1 MGKLSGITVID
12 LSQFL
17 PGPMLSVMMA
27 DQGAEVIKIEPPAGD
42 PARVMAPFEQGQ
54 SVWFRNLN
62 RGKLSEALDLKSDA
76 GRARLTE
83 LIRTADVFVEGF
95 RPGVMARLG
104 FDYAAVSALNPRIVY
119 CSVSAFG
126 QSGPLAHHPAHDLAV
141 QALSGFLSV
150 NDGPDGNPVVPGVP
164 SADMAAGLTGL
175 SAVLMALIGR
185 ERTGKGDYVDIAMFD
200 SLLPW
205 CAHIA
210 GTAIAGGKA
219 PRSET
224 QRSLGGA
231 GFYQV
236 YATSDGRH
244 IALGGR
250 EIKFVKVLLTA
261 LNREDLIPLGEADA
275 GPDQAPLIAFLRDTF
290 ATRSRD
296 EWVAW
301 FEDKDV
307 AFSPVLDFAE
317 ALASE
322 HVRAAGLLVQAGNAH
337 HIAPA
342 IRFAGEP
349 EWQPVEAP
357 ELERG

>member
-1 MGKLSGITVID
+1 
-12 LSQFL
+12 
-17 PGPMLSVMMA
+17 
-27 DQGAEVIKIEPPAGD
+27 
-42 PARVMAPFEQGQ
+42 
-54 SVWFRNLN
+54 
-62 RGKLSEALDLKSDA
+62 
-76 GRARLTE
+76 
-83 LIRTADVFVEGF
+83 
-95 RPGVMARLG
+95 
-104 FDYAAVSALNPRIVY
+104 
-119 CSVSAFG
+119 
-126 QSGPLAHHPAHDLAV
+126 
-141 QALSGFLSV
+141 
-150 NDGPDGNPVVPGVP
+150 
-164 SADMAAGLTGL
+164 MAAGLTGL

-219 PRSET
+219 PRSEA

-236 YATSDGRH
+236 YATKDGRH

-261 LNREDLIPLGEADA
+261 LNREDLIALGEADA

-290 ATRSRD
+290 ATRTRD

-322 HVRAAGLLVQAGNAH
+322 HVRAAGLLVQAGGAH

-349 EWQPVEAP
+349 EWQPVDAP